1 MRRRLR
7 VLAALGGACAVAAAA
22 VSPAA
27 VSSVRA
33 DPLSA
38 APSCVPATLDASA
51 QLPGTPL
58 LVSPAPGG
66 LDAMPQTQISFL
78 GGPASQ
84 LSSLVVRGSVSGV
97 HSGRLESYSQG
108 DGASFLPALS
118 FTVGETV
125 SVSGVW
131 TSGATAQPFAY
142 SFTIGDPDRIARLPE
157 LGKPAGW
164 PGSVWRFRSAPALDA
179 AVLTVTKTSAAG
191 RRDGDIF
198 LATYP
203 GPGATGPAIYAPS
216 GQLVWFKPLK
226 ANTFA
231 TDLRVQRYEGH
242 PVLTWWQ
249 GTISRHG
256 FGLGVGEIYSRSYRR
271 IATVHAGDGL
281 AEDLHELVLT
291 PAATALITAWKPLYC
306 DLSSDGGAAFSA
318 VYDAVF
324 QEIDVRTG
332 LVMYEW
338 DSLEHV
344 ALGASYMPVSG
355 ATISWP
361 YDWFHLNS
369 IALEPDGSLLIS
381 SRSTWAVYE
390 IDAATGQID
399 WQAGGRQPSFTM
411 GPGTSTAWQ
420 HDAQPLGDDAY
431 SVFDNAGPPTPELHS
446 HGEVV
451 RIDPQ
456 TRTAS
461 LVATI
466 TTPRPIYAE
475 TQGDLQRLPD
485 GNWWIGWGDV
495 NQSSEVSASGRLLF
509 QASTPGGSESYRSF
523 RFAWNG
529 RPSTRPSV
537 AVTHAPGDTLRV
549 YVSWNG
555 ANGVARWRLA
565 AGASPNALVPQRTV
579 PSAGFETVLRVP
591 ASSRFVALAALDAR
605 GRTLAI
611 SRPVRCPR

>member
-7 VLAALGGACAVAAAA
+7 VLAALGGACAIAVVAA
-22 VSPAA
+22 SPP
-27 VSSVRA
+27 VVCSVRA
-33 DPLSA
+33 GPPA
-38 APSCVPATLDASA
+38 TAPACAPATLDGSA

-78 GGPASQ
+78 GAPASQ

-97 HSGRLESYSQG
+97 HAGRLEAYSQG
-108 DGASFLPALS
+108 DGASFLPALGFS
-118 FTVGETV
+118 VGESV

-131 TSGATAQPFAY
+131 TSGASAHPFAY
-142 SFTIGDPDRIARLPE
+142 SFTIGDPDPIARLPE
-157 LGKPAGW
+157 SGRPAGW

-179 AVLTVTKTSAAG
+179 AVLTVTKTSAAA

-216 GQLVWFKPLK
+216 GQLVWFKPLA

-231 TDLRVQRYEGH
+231 ADLRVQRYEGR

-249 GTISRHG
+249 GTISHHG
-256 FGLGVGEIYSRSYRR
+256 FGLGVGEIYSSSYRR

-291 PAATALITAWKPLYC
+291 PAGSALITAWKPLYC
-306 DLSSDGGAAFSA
+306 DLSSDGGAGISA
-318 VYDAVF
+318 VYDTVF
-324 QEIDVRTG
+324 EEIDVRTG

-344 ALGASYMPVSG
+344 ALGDSYMPVSG
-355 ATISWP
+355 ATVSWP

-381 SRSTWAVYE
+381 SRSTWAIYD
-390 IDAATGQID
+390 IDAATGQIV

-411 GPGTSTAWQ
+411 GPGTATAWQ
-420 HDAQPLGDDAY
+420 HDAQPLGNDAY
-431 SVFDNAGPPTPELHS
+431 SVFDNAGPPTTERHS
-446 HGEVV
+446 RGEVV

-456 TRTAS
+456 THTAS

-475 TQGDLQRLPD
+475 TQGDLQHLPD

-495 NQSSEVSASGRLLF
+495 NQSSEVSASGKLLM
-509 QASTPGGSESYRSF
+509 QASTPGGSASYRSF

-529 RPSTRPSV
+529 RPATRPSV
-537 AVTHAPGDTLRV
+537 AVVRARGDTLRV

-555 ANGVARWRLA
+555 ATGVASWRLA
-565 AGASPNALVPQRTV
+565 AGASPNTLVRRGTV
-579 PSAGFETVLRVP
+579 ASAGFETVLRVP
-591 ASSRFVALAALDAR
+591 ASARFVAVEALDAH
-605 GRTLAI
+605 GHALAI
-611 SRPVRCPR
+611 SRTVRCPG